1 MKAVLRQLAR
11 MSVLVLAAG
20 LATALLVRWS
30 PGALIDEREMDQRL
44 SAESLASLRAENA
57 ANRSVRVVLM
67 RYFRGL
73 AHGDLGYSES
83 NHTPIVALIADRAP
97 VTLQE
102 ISAGLLGAWL
112 LGLGFA
118 IPAGRFRQAW
128 AYDAAVS
135 TGAGLLLTFP
145 AALLAYL
152 CLAAGGLA
160 AGAKSNIVLIL
171 VLAPRIFRFSR
182 NLLVQAYGA
191 THVQMAR
198 VRGIPEFR
206 ILAAHVLPSTT
217 PQLLAL
223 AAASISMAIGAA
235 IPIEAI
241 CDVPGLGRLA
251 WQAAMARDL
260 PLLVNLTMLI
270 ALATTAAMAV
280 SKSLEPRM
288 DADADAR
295 R

>member
-1 MKAVLRQLAR
+1 MKTVSRQLAR
-11 MSVLVLAAG
+11 MAVLVLAAG
-20 LATALLVRWS
+20 IATALLVRWS

-57 ANRSVRVVLM
+57 ANRRIDVVLM

-83 NHTPIVALIADRAP
+83 NHAPIAELIADRAP
-97 VTLQE
+97 VTLRE
-102 ISAGLLGAWL
+102 IGAGLFGAWA
-112 LGLGFA
+112 LGLVFA
-118 IPAGRFRQAW
+118 IPVGRFRQAW
-128 AYDAAVS
+128 AYDAAAS

-152 CLAAGGLA
+152 CLAAG
-160 AGAKSNIVLIL
+160 AKSDIVLVL

-191 THVQMAR
+191 THVHMAR

-206 ILAAHVLPSTT
+206 ILTAHVLPSAA
-217 PQLLAL
+217 PQMLAL

-235 IPIEAI
+235 IPVEAI

-270 ALATTAAMAV
+270 ALATTAAMTI
-280 SKSLEPRM
+280 SKSFDPQMNAGE
-288 DADADAR
+288 R

>member
-57 ANRSVRVVLM
+57 ANRSVSVVLM

-83 NHTPIVALIADRAP
+83 NHTPIAALIADRAP

-152 CLAAGGLA
+152 CLA

-280 SKSLEPRM
+280 SKSFEPPM
-288 DADADAR
+288 DADAR